1 MLELIGIES
10 GYGETLILHDVHLS
24 VQAGHVHAVLGR
36 NGAGKSTM
44 LKTIIGELPTRQG
57 AVRFYGRDITARAA
71 NQRAKL
77 GIAYVPE
84 TRDIFGALSV
94 RENLQLAGRLA
105 PRLAPPNQGRSPTA
119 WNMDAVLDFF
129 PQLAARL
136 NHGGHQL
143 SGGEQQMLAIGRAMM
158 MAPAILILDEPTEGL
173 APLLIEQILQKLAEL
188 KAQGMT
194 ILLVEQNLHFA
205 SALADEISLMGR
217 GQLVWHGTAAA
228 LQQDTKAQANWLG
241 V

>member
-1 MLELIGIES
+1 MLELVGVES
-10 GYGETLILHDVHLS
+10 GYGETLILHDVHLAL
-24 VQAGHVHAVLGR
+24 QAGQVHAVLGR

-44 LKTIIGELPTRQG
+44 LKTIIGQLPTRQG
-57 AVRFYGRDITARAA
+57 VIRFNGRDISNLPP

-84 TRDIFGALSV
+84 TRDIFGALNV
-94 RENLQLAGRLA
+94 RENLQLAARLA
-105 PRLAPPNQGRSPTA
+105 PLNRG
-119 WNMDAVLDFF
+119 WNIDEVLDFF

-136 NHGGHQL
+136 DHGGHQL

-158 MAPAILILDEPTEGL
+158 MAPALLILDEPTEGL
-173 APLLIEQILQKLAEL
+173 APLLIEQILQKLTAL
-188 KAQGMT
+188 KAQDIT

-217 GQLVWHGTAAA
+217 GQIVWHGTAAA
-228 LQQDTKAQANWLG
+228 LQKDTQAQANWLG

>member
-1 MLELIGIES
+1 MLELVGVES

-24 VQAGHVHAVLGR
+24 VCAGCVHAVLGR

-44 LKTIIGELPTRQG
+44 LKTIIGQLPTRQG
-57 AVRFYGRDITARAA
+57 VIRFGGRDISNLPP

-94 RENLQLAGRLA
+94 RENLQLAA
-105 PRLAPPNQGRSPTA
+105 RLAPPNQGRNPKG
-119 WNMDAVLDFF
+119 WNIDEVLDFF

-136 NHGGHQL
+136 NHSGHQL

-158 MAPAILILDEPTEGL
+158 MAPALLILDEPTEGL
-173 APLLIEQILQKLAEL
+173 APLLIEQILQKLTAL
-188 KAQGMT
+188 KAQDIT

-217 GQLVWHGTAAA
+217 GQIVWHGTAAA
-228 LQQDTKAQANWLG
+228 LHKDTKAQANWLG